1 MVLRGRPAQAADLI
15 SHRLK
20 SLEAICHGTHRSI
33 AQKLEIPQPDQA
45 TIAQRKELQV
55 AQEESYQDA
64 KGVKG
69 GDSKG
74 VKGDFCQFGTP
85 WRKPTLFMC
94 AHVDPTELHR
104 LSKTCSGPR
113 GQCSRTRVPLFLL
126 SGSCRDGRRWTQVA
140 QPYPRRLCVAL
151 AHSLTSASHLISAHK
166 FF

>member
-1 MVLRGRPAQAADLI
+1 MTWNPQLAHGAMGREMII
-15 SHRLK
+15 SQRLK
-20 SLEAICHGTHRSI
+20 SFEAICHGTHWSI
-33 AQKLEIPQPDQA
+33 AQKLEIPQPD
-45 TIAQRKELQV
+45 QV